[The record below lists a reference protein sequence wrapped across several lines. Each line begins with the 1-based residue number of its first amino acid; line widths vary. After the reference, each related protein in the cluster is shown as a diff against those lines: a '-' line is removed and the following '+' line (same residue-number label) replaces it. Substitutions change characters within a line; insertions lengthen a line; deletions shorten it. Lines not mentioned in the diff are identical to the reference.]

1 MKTKKVEDGGIG
13 GGRTCEHVR
22 RPTRVTPAH
31 AFPNA
36 KRRRG
41 AEVTNRSVPRQ
52 DHTIETER
60 YFAKGLESSAP
71 TVSEEDR
78 MPTVQNLS
86 EVQRK
91 CGVKGRTELDER
103 ESTMN
108 RNMNPMEEGVD
119 PRGRGGD
126 VASLP

>member
-1 MKTKKVEDGGIG
+1 VAD
-13 GGRTCEHVR
+13 
-22 RPTRVTPAH
+22 

-36 KRRRG
+36 KRKRG
-41 AEVTNRSVPRQ
+41 AEVTDRSVPRQ
-52 DHTIETER
+52 DHTTETER
-60 YFAKGLESSAP
+60 YFARGLESSAP

-91 CGVKGRTELDER
+91 CGLRGRTELHEL

-108 RNMNPMEEGVD
+108 RKKNPVEEGVD
-119 PRGRGGD
+119 PRGRGGV
-126 VASLP
+126 VASIP